1 MGKSLKS
8 VRLFGIMLNVIKH
21 ERISKQ
27 ISVPHDKTDVLAE
40 TCTKLFQV
48 IVINH

>member
-1 MGKSLKS
+1 M
-8 VRLFGIMLNVIKH
+8 RLFGIMLNVIKH
-21 ERISKQ
+21 ERISHAF
-27 ISVPHDKTDVLAE
+27 VMHDKTDVLAE